1 MRKTTLTIL
10 MTFILFASGYAQS
23 NEDVFGSTY
32 ELVTGYSQVP
42 PDGIYLIAG
51 YLSEKSG
58 GSLYLMSSDNL
69 NNGVIK
75 GKLHTKVTTDA
86 PPAKI
91 VLDESSYSKEISGL
105 EYRFLFQKT
114 ETERKFS
121 ILNNGRYLTNV
132 SNSKIEFLGTNSLWY
147 LNAVTPPLKNN
158 RIRFYNNFYNH
169 NYNKNHNN
177 DFKIAFDTQ
186 IKALKIAKF
195 TTTSPDINLY
205 RKVSH
210 AIKIGNA
217 GYSTFYYSNNDAK
230 LPEGLTAYT
239 YGIKQNGDVTKLV
252 SSHQFNAGDIIPAN
266 CAVVVKGKPGNYSI
280 ALLEPTSKKTY
291 TNWLKGTDYTNEISN
306 DGNKRYYMLSLDNK
320 GENVGFYW
328 GAADGRAFTN
338 KAHGAYLAIEKS
350 ANGKVTSF
358 VLNPEGECA
367 TGIMTVKTDSKMAS
381 AIYDLS
387 GRRTVNPSHGFYII
401 NGKKYLK

>member
-1 MRKTTLTIL
+1 MKKTTLTIL
-10 MTFILFASGYAQS
+10 MAFILFASGYAQS
-23 NEDVFGSTY
+23 NENVFGSTY
-32 ELVTGYSQVP
+32 KLVKGYSKVP
-42 PDGIYLIAG
+42 SDGIYLIAG
-51 YLSEKSG
+51 YLSEDSG

-69 NNGVIK
+69 KNGEIE
-75 GKLHTKVTTDA
+75 GQFHTTVTTDA
-86 PPAKI
+86 PPATI
-91 VLDESSYSKEISGL
+91 VLDESSYSTKIPGL
-105 EYRFLFQKT
+105 EYRFNNTLTDKNI
-114 ETERKFS
+114 RKFC
-121 ILNNGRYLTNV
+121 ITLKGQYLTNV
-132 SNSKIEFLGTNSLWY
+132 PNSRIEFQGTRTNNSLWILSEAEPDKY
-147 LNAVTPPLKNN
+147 
-158 RIRFYNNFYNH
+158 RIRFYNNGY
-169 NYNKNHNN
+169 
-177 DFKIAFDTQ
+177 KIAFNKNDKVLEIRTIQTQ
-186 IKALKIAKF
+186 N
-195 TTTSPDINLY
+195 PDINLY

-210 AIKIGNA
+210 AIKIGKT
-217 GYSTFYYSNNDAK
+217 GYSTFYYSTNDAK

-239 YGIKQNGDVTKLV
+239 YSIKQDGDVMKLV

-280 ALLEPTSKKTY
+280 ALLEPTSKEKY
-291 TNWLKGTDYTNEISN
+291 DNLLQGTNYAKVIEN
-306 DGNKRYYMLSLDNK
+306 DATKRYYMLSLDNK

-367 TGIMTVKTDSKMAS
+367 TGITSVKADSKMAS

>member
-1 MRKTTLTIL
+1 MKKTTLTIL

-23 NEDVFGSTY
+23 NEGVFGSTY
-32 ELVTGYSQVP
+32 KLVKGYSKVP
-42 PDGIYLIAG
+42 SDGIYLIAG
-51 YLSEKSG
+51 YLSEDSG

-75 GKLHTKVTTDA
+75 GRFHTKVTTDA
-86 PPAKI
+86 PPATI
-91 VLDESSYSKEISGL
+91 VLDESSLSGL
-105 EYRFLFQKT
+105 EYRFNNTLTDKNI
-114 ETERKFS
+114 RKFC
-121 ILNNGRYLTNV
+121 ITLKGQYLTNV
-132 SNSKIEFLGTNSLWY
+132 PNSRIEFLGTRTNNSLWILSEAEPDKY
-147 LNAVTPPLKNN
+147 
-158 RIRFYNNFYNH
+158 RIRFYNNDY
-169 NYNKNHNN
+169 
-177 DFKIAFDTQ
+177 KIAFDTQ
-186 IKALKIAKF
+186 IKALKIARF
-195 TTTSPDINLY
+195 TTNSPDINLY

-210 AIKIGNA
+210 AIQIGKT
-217 GYSTFYYSNNDAK
+217 GYSTFYYSTNDAK

-239 YGIKQNGDVTKLV
+239 YSIKQDGDVTKLV

-266 CAVVVKGKPGNYSI
+266 CAVVVKGQPGNYSI
-280 ALLEPTSKKTY
+280 ALLEPTSKEKY
-291 TNWLKGTDYTNEISN
+291 DNLLQGTNYAKVIEN
-306 DGNKRYYMLSLDNK
+306 DATKRYYMLSLDNK

-328 GAADGRAFTN
+328 GAADGGAFTN

-358 VLNPEGECA
+358 VLNPEGDCA

-387 GRRTVNPSHGFYII
+387 GRRTVNLSHGFYII

>member
-1 MRKTTLTIL
+1 

-23 NEDVFGSTY
+23 NEGVFGSTY
-32 ELVTGYSQVP
+32 KLVKGYSKVP
-42 PDGIYLIAG
+42 SDGIYLIAG
-51 YLSEKSG
+51 YLSEDSG

-75 GKLHTKVTTDA
+75 GRFHTKVTTDA
-86 PPAKI
+86 PPATI
-91 VLDESSYSKEISGL
+91 VLDESSLSGL
-105 EYRFLFQKT
+105 EYRFNNTLTDKNI
-114 ETERKFS
+114 RKFC
-121 ILNNGRYLTNV
+121 ITLKGQYLTNV
-132 SNSKIEFLGTNSLWY
+132 PNSRIEFLGTRTNNSLWILSEAEPDKY
-147 LNAVTPPLKNN
+147 
-158 RIRFYNNFYNH
+158 RIRFYNNDY
-169 NYNKNHNN
+169 
-177 DFKIAFDTQ
+177 KIAFDTQ
-186 IKALKIAKF
+186 IKALKIARF
-195 TTTSPDINLY
+195 TTNSPDINLY

-210 AIKIGNA
+210 AIQIGKT
-217 GYSTFYYSNNDAK
+217 GYSTFYYSTNDAK

-239 YGIKQNGDVTKLV
+239 YSIKQDGDVTKLV

-266 CAVVVKGKPGNYSI
+266 CAVVVKGQPGNYSI
-280 ALLEPTSKKTY
+280 ALLEPTSKEKY
-291 TNWLKGTDYTNEISN
+291 DNLLQGTNYAKVIEN
-306 DGNKRYYMLSLDNK
+306 DATKRYYMLSLDNK

-328 GAADGRAFTN
+328 GAADGGAFTN

-367 TGIMTVKTDSKMAS
+367 TGITSVKTDSKMAS

-387 GRRTVNPSHGFYII
+387 GRRTVNLSHGFYII

>member
-1 MRKTTLTIL
+1 MKKTTLTIL

-23 NEDVFGSTY
+23 NENVFGSTY
-32 ELVTGYSQVP
+32 KLVKGYSKVP
-42 PDGIYLIAG
+42 SDGIYLIAG
-51 YLSEKSG
+51 YLSEDSG
-58 GSLYLMSSDNL
+58 GSLYLMSSDSL
-69 NNGVIK
+69 NNGEIK
-75 GKLHTKVTTDA
+75 GKLYIKVTTDA
-86 PPAKI
+86 PPATI
-91 VLDESSYSKEISGL
+91 VLDESSYSTKIPGL
-105 EYRFLFQKT
+105 EYRFLYQET
-114 ETERKFS
+114 EKKERKFS

-147 LNAVTPPLKNN
+147 LNAVTLYSN
-158 RIRFYNNFYNH
+158 RIRFYNNDY
-169 NYNKNHNN
+169 
-177 DFKIAFDTQ
+177 KIAFDTQ

-195 TTTSPDINLY
+195 TTNNPDINLY

-210 AIKIGNA
+210 AIKIGKT
-217 GYSTFYYSNNDAK
+217 GYSTFYYSTNDAK

-239 YGIKQNGDVTKLV
+239 YRIKQDGDVTKLV

-280 ALLEPTSKKTY
+280 ALLEPTSKEKY
-291 TNWLKGTDYTNEISN
+291 DNLLQGTNYAKVIEN
-306 DGNKRYYMLSLDNK
+306 DATKRYYMLSLDNN

-367 TGIMTVKTDSKMAS
+367 TGITSVKTDSKMAS

>member
-1 MRKTTLTIL
+1 MKKTTLTIL

-23 NEDVFGSTY
+23 NENVFGSTY
-32 ELVTGYSQVP
+32 KLVKGYSKVP
-42 PDGIYLIAG
+42 SDGIYLIAG
-51 YLSEKSG
+51 YLSEDSG
-58 GSLYLMSSDNL
+58 GSLYLMSSDSL
-69 NNGVIK
+69 NNGEIK
-75 GKLHTKVTTDA
+75 GKLYTKVTIDE

-91 VLDESSYSKEISGL
+91 VLDESSLSGL
-105 EYRFLFQKT
+105 EYRFNNTLTDKNI
-114 ETERKFS
+114 RKFR
-121 ILNNGRYLTNV
+121 ITLKGQYLTNV
-132 SNSKIEFLGTNSLWY
+132 SNSRIEFQGTRTNNSLWILSEADPDKY
-147 LNAVTPPLKNN
+147 
-158 RIRFYNNFYNH
+158 RIRFYNNG
-169 NYNKNHNN
+169 NKIAFTA
-177 DFKIAFDTQ
+177 DTKVFKIA
-186 IKALKIAKF
+186 KAYN
-195 TTTSPDINLY
+195 PDINLY

-210 AIKIGNA
+210 AIKIGKT
-217 GYSTFYYSNNDAK
+217 GYSTFYYSTNDAK

-239 YGIKQNGDVTKLV
+239 YSIKQDGDVMKLV

-266 CAVVVKGKPGNYSI
+266 CAVVVKGKPGDYSI
-280 ALLEPTSKKTY
+280 DLLEPTSTEKY
-291 TNWLKGTDYTNEISN
+291 ENVLKGTNYAKVIEN
-306 DGNKRYYMLSLDNK
+306 DATKRYYMLSLDNK

-328 GAADGRAFTN
+328 GAADGGAFTN

-367 TGIMTVKTDSKMAS
+367 TGITSVKADSKIAS

>member
-1 MRKTTLTIL
+1 MKKTTLTIL

-23 NEDVFGSTY
+23 NENVFGSTY
-32 ELVTGYSQVP
+32 KLVEGYSKVP
-42 PDGIYLIAG
+42 SDGIYLIAG
-51 YLSEKSG
+51 YFSEKNGG

-69 NNGVIK
+69 NDGIIE
-75 GKLHTKVTTDA
+75 GKLYTKVTIDE
-86 PPAKI
+86 PPATI
-91 VLDESSYSKEISGL
+91 VLDESSYSTKIPGL
-105 EYRFLFQKT
+105 EYRFLYQET
-114 ETERKFS
+114 EKKERKFS

-132 SNSKIEFLGTNSLWY
+132 SNSKIEFLGSNSLWY
-147 LNAVTPPLKNN
+147 LNAVTLYSN
-158 RIRFYNNFYNH
+158 RIRFYNNDY
-169 NYNKNHNN
+169 
-177 DFKIAFDTQ
+177 KIAFDTQ
-186 IKALKIAKF
+186 IKALKIARF
-195 TTTSPDINLY
+195 TTNNPDINLY

-210 AIKIGNA
+210 AIKIGKT
-217 GYSTFYYSNNDAK
+217 GYSTFYYSTNDAK

-239 YGIKQNGDVTKLV
+239 YSIKQDGDVTKLV
-252 SSHQFNAGDIIPAN
+252 STHQFNAGDIIPAN
-266 CAVVVKGKPGNYSI
+266 CAVVVKGKPGDYSI
-280 ALLEPTSKKTY
+280 DLLEPTSTEKY
-291 TNWLKGTDYTNEISN
+291 ENVLKGTNYAKVIEN
-306 DGNKRYYMLSLDNK
+306 DANKQYYMLSLDNN

-367 TGIMTVKTDSKMAS
+367 TGITSVKTDSKMAS

>member
-1 MRKTTLTIL
+1 

-23 NEDVFGSTY
+23 NENVFGSTY
-32 ELVTGYSQVP
+32 ELVRGYKKVHS
-42 PDGIYLIAG
+42 DGIYLIAG
-51 YLSEKSG
+51 YLSEKNGGG

-69 NNGVIK
+69 NDGIIE
-75 GKLHTKVTTDA
+75 GKLYTKVTIDE

-105 EYRFLFQKT
+105 EYRF
-114 ETERKFS
+114 
-121 ILNNGRYLTNV
+121 NNTLTNKNIRYFRITLKGQHLTNV
-132 SNSKIEFLGTNSLWY
+132 SNSKIEFQGTRTDNSLWI
-147 LNAVTPPLKNN
+147 LKEATPNN
-158 RIRFYNNFYNH
+158 YGIRFCNN
-169 NYNKNHNN
+169 NY
-177 DFKIAFDTQ
+177 KIAFNADTKVFQ
-186 IKALKIAKF
+186 IAQANKPN
-195 TTTSPDINLY
+195 PDINLY

-210 AIKIGNA
+210 AIKIGKT
-217 GYSTFYYSNNDAK
+217 GYSTFYYISNDAK

-239 YGIKQNGDVTKLV
+239 YSIKQDGDVMKLV
-252 SSHQFNAGDIIPAN
+252 STHQFNAGDIIPAN
-266 CAVVVKGKPGNYSI
+266 CAVVVKGKSGDYSI
-280 ALLEPTSKKTY
+280 DLLEPTSTEKY
-291 TNWLKGTDYTNEISN
+291 ENVLKGTNYAKVIDN
-306 DGNKRYYMLSLDNK
+306 DANKQYYMLSLDNN

-367 TGIMTVKTDSKMAS
+367 TGITSVKTDSKMAS

>member
-1 MRKTTLTIL
+1 
-10 MTFILFASGYAQS
+10 MTFLLFASGYAQN
-23 NEDVFGSTY
+23 NENVFGSTY
-32 ELVTGYSQVP
+32 ELVEGYSKVP

-69 NNGVIK
+69 NDGIIE
-75 GKLHTKVTTDA
+75 GKLYTKVTIDE

-91 VLDESSYSKEISGL
+91 VLDESSYSEEISGL

-132 SNSKIEFLGTNSLWY
+132 SNRKIEFLGTNSLWY
-147 LNAVTPPLKNN
+147 LNAVTLYSN
-158 RIRFYNNFYNH
+158 RIRFYNNDY
-169 NYNKNHNN
+169 
-177 DFKIAFDTQ
+177 KIAFDTQ
-186 IKALKIAKF
+186 IKALKIARF
-195 TTTSPDINLY
+195 TTNNPDINLY

-210 AIKIGNA
+210 AIKIGKT
-217 GYSTFYYSNNDAK
+217 GYSTFYYSTNDAK

-239 YGIKQNGDVTKLV
+239 YSIKQDGDVTKLV

-280 ALLEPTSKKTY
+280 ALLEPTSKEKY
-291 TNWLKGTDYTNEISN
+291 DNLLQGTNYAKVIEN
-306 DGNKRYYMLSLDNK
+306 DATKIYYMLSLDNK

-358 VLNPEGECA
+358 VLNPEGEYA
-367 TGIMTVKTDSKMAS
+367 TGITSVKTDSKMAS

>member
-1 MRKTTLTIL
+1 MKKTTLTIL

-23 NEDVFGSTY
+23 NENVFGSTY
-32 ELVTGYSQVP
+32 KLVKGYSKVP
-42 PDGIYLIAG
+42 SDGIYLIAG
-51 YLSEKSG
+51 YLSEDSG
-58 GSLYLMSSDNL
+58 GSLYLMSSDSL
-69 NNGVIK
+69 NNGEIK
-75 GKLHTKVTTDA
+75 GKLYTKVTIDE

-91 VLDESSYSKEISGL
+91 VLDESSLSGL
-105 EYRFLFQKT
+105 EYRFNNTLTDKNI
-114 ETERKFS
+114 RKFR
-121 ILNNGRYLTNV
+121 ITLKGQYLTNV
-132 SNSKIEFLGTNSLWY
+132 SNSRIEFQGTRTNNSLWILSEADPDKY
-147 LNAVTPPLKNN
+147 
-158 RIRFYNNFYNH
+158 RIRFYNNG
-169 NYNKNHNN
+169 NKIAFTA
-177 DFKIAFDTQ
+177 DTKVFKIA
-186 IKALKIAKF
+186 KAYN
-195 TTTSPDINLY
+195 PDINLY

-210 AIKIGNA
+210 AIKIGKT
-217 GYSTFYYSNNDAK
+217 GYSTFYYSTNDAK

-239 YGIKQNGDVTKLV
+239 YSIKQDGDVTKLV

-266 CAVVVKGKPGNYSI
+266 CAVVVKGKPGDYSI
-280 ALLEPTSKKTY
+280 DLLEPTSTEKY
-291 TNWLKGTDYTNEISN
+291 ENVLKGTNYAKVIEN
-306 DGNKRYYMLSLDNK
+306 DATKRYYMLSLDNK

-367 TGIMTVKTDSKMAS
+367 TGITSVKTDSKMAS

>member
-1 MRKTTLTIL
+1 

-32 ELVTGYSQVP
+32 ELVEGYSKVP
-42 PDGIYLIAG
+42 SDGIYLIAG
-51 YLSEKSG
+51 YFSEKNGG

-69 NNGVIK
+69 NDGIIE
-75 GKLHTKVTTDA
+75 GKLYTKVTIDE

-91 VLDESSYSKEISGL
+91 VLDESSLSGL
-105 EYRFLFQKT
+105 EYRFNNTLTDKNI
-114 ETERKFS
+114 RKFR
-121 ILNNGRYLTNV
+121 ITLKGKYLTNV
-132 SNSKIEFLGTNSLWY
+132 SNSEIEFQGTRTDNSLWI
-147 LNAVTPPLKNN
+147 LKEATPNN
-158 RIRFYNNFYNH
+158 YGIRFCNN
-169 NYNKNHNN
+169 NYKIAFNGDTKV
-177 DFKIAFDTQ
+177 FKIAQ
-186 IKALKIAKF
+186 ANKP
-195 TTTSPDINLY
+195 SPDINLY

-210 AIKIGNA
+210 AIKIGKT
-217 GYSTFYYSNNDAK
+217 GYSTFYYISNDAK

-239 YGIKQNGDVTKLV
+239 YSIKQDGDVTKLV
-252 SSHQFNAGDIIPAN
+252 STHQFNAGDIIPAN

-280 ALLEPTSKKTY
+280 ALLEPTSTEQY
-291 TNWLKGTDYTNEISN
+291 ENVLKGTNYAKVIDN
-306 DGNKRYYMLSLDNK
+306 DANKQYYMLSLDNNGK
-320 GENVGFYW
+320 NVGFYW

-367 TGIMTVKTDSKMAS
+367 TGITSVKADSKMAS

>member
-1 MRKTTLTIL
+1 

-23 NEDVFGSTY
+23 NENVFGSTY
-32 ELVTGYSQVP
+32 KLVKGYSKVP
-42 PDGIYLIAG
+42 SDGIYLIAG
-51 YLSEKSG
+51 YLSEDSG

-69 NNGVIK
+69 KNGEIE
-75 GKLHTKVTTDA
+75 GQFHTTVTTDA
-86 PPAKI
+86 PPATI
-91 VLDESSYSKEISGL
+91 VLDESSYSTKIPGL
-105 EYRFLFQKT
+105 EYRF
-114 ETERKFS
+114 
-121 ILNNGRYLTNV
+121 NNTLTNKNIRNFRITLKGQYLTNV
-132 SNSKIEFLGTNSLWY
+132 SNSEIEFQDTRTDNSLWI
-147 LNAVTPPLKNN
+147 LNDATPNYH
-158 RIRFYNNFYNH
+158 RIRFYNNG
-169 NYNKNHNN
+169 NKIAFTA
-177 DFKIAFDTQ
+177 DTKVFKIA
-186 IKALKIAKF
+186 KADK
-195 TTTSPDINLY
+195 PDINLY

-210 AIKIGNA
+210 AIKIGKT
-217 GYSTFYYSNNDAK
+217 GYSTFYYISNDAK

-239 YGIKQNGDVTKLV
+239 YSIKQDGDVMKLV
-252 SSHQFNAGDIIPAN
+252 SSHQFNAGDTIPAN
-266 CAVVVKGKPGNYSI
+266 CAVVVKGKPGDYSI
-280 ALLEPTSKKTY
+280 DLLEPTSTEKY
-291 TNWLKGTDYTNEISN
+291 ENVLKGTNYAKVIDN
-306 DGNKRYYMLSLDNK
+306 DANKQYYMLSLDNN

-367 TGIMTVKTDSKMAS
+367 TGITSVKTDSKMAS

>member
-1 MRKTTLTIL
+1 MKKTTLTIL

-23 NEDVFGSTY
+23 NENVFGSTY
-32 ELVTGYSQVP
+32 KLVKGYSKVP
-42 PDGIYLIAG
+42 SDGIYLIAG
-51 YLSEKSG
+51 YLSEDSG
-58 GSLYLMSSDNL
+58 GSLYLMSSDSL
-69 NNGVIK
+69 NNGEIK
-75 GKLHTKVTTDA
+75 GKLYTKVTIDE

-91 VLDESSYSKEISGL
+91 VLDESSLSGL
-105 EYRFLFQKT
+105 EYRFNNTLTDKNI
-114 ETERKFS
+114 RKFR
-121 ILNNGRYLTNV
+121 ITLKGQYLTNV
-132 SNSKIEFLGTNSLWY
+132 SNSRIEFQGTRTNNSLWILSEAEPDKY
-147 LNAVTPPLKNN
+147 
-158 RIRFYNNFYNH
+158 RIRFYNNDY
-169 NYNKNHNN
+169 
-177 DFKIAFDTQ
+177 KIAFDTQ
-186 IKALKIAKF
+186 IKALKIARF
-195 TTTSPDINLY
+195 TTNNPDINLY

-210 AIKIGNA
+210 AIKIGKT
-217 GYSTFYYSNNDAK
+217 GYSTFYYSTNDAK

-239 YGIKQNGDVTKLV
+239 YSIKQDGDVTKLV

-266 CAVVVKGKPGNYSI
+266 CAVVVKGKPGDYSI
-280 ALLEPTSKKTY
+280 DLLEPTSTEKY
-291 TNWLKGTDYTNEISN
+291 ENVLKGTNYEKVIEN
-306 DGNKRYYMLSLDNK
+306 DANKRYYMLSLDNK

-367 TGIMTVKTDSKMAS
+367 TGITSVKTDSKMAS

-401 NGKKYLK
+401 NGNKYLK

>member
-1 MRKTTLTIL
+1 

-23 NEDVFGSTY
+23 NENVFGSTY
-32 ELVTGYSQVP
+32 KLVKGYSKVP
-42 PDGIYLIAG
+42 SDGIYLIAG
-51 YLSEKSG
+51 YLSEDSG
-58 GSLYLMSSDNL
+58 GSLYLMSSDSL
-69 NNGVIK
+69 NNGEIK
-75 GKLHTKVTTDA
+75 GKLYTKVTIDE

-91 VLDESSYSKEISGL
+91 VLDESSLSGL
-105 EYRFLFQKT
+105 EYRFNNTLTDKNI
-114 ETERKFS
+114 RKFR
-121 ILNNGRYLTNV
+121 ITLKGQYLTNV
-132 SNSKIEFLGTNSLWY
+132 PNSRIEFQGTRTNNSLWILSEADPDKY
-147 LNAVTPPLKNN
+147 
-158 RIRFYNNFYNH
+158 RIRFYNNG
-169 NYNKNHNN
+169 NKIAFTA
-177 DFKIAFDTQ
+177 DTKVFKIA
-186 IKALKIAKF
+186 KAYN
-195 TTTSPDINLY
+195 PDINLY

-210 AIKIGNA
+210 AIKIGKT
-217 GYSTFYYSNNDAK
+217 GYSTFYYSTNDAK

-239 YGIKQNGDVTKLV
+239 YSIKQDGDVMKLV
-252 SSHQFNAGDIIPAN
+252 SSHQFNAGDTIPAN
-266 CAVVVKGKPGNYSI
+266 CAVVVKGKPGDYSI
-280 ALLEPTSKKTY
+280 DLLEPTSTEKY
-291 TNWLKGTDYTNEISN
+291 ENVLKGTNYAKVIEN
-306 DGNKRYYMLSLDNK
+306 DATKRYYMLSLDNK

-367 TGIMTVKTDSKMAS
+367 TGITSVKTDSKMAS

>member
-1 MRKTTLTIL
+1 MKKTTLTIL

-23 NEDVFGSTY
+23 NEGVFGSTY
-32 ELVTGYSQVP
+32 KLVKGYSKVP
-42 PDGIYLIAG
+42 SDGIYLIAG
-51 YLSEKSG
+51 YLSEDSG

-75 GKLHTKVTTDA
+75 GRFHTKVTTDA
-86 PPAKI
+86 PPATI
-91 VLDESSYSKEISGL
+91 VLDESSLSGL
-105 EYRFLFQKT
+105 EYRFNNTLTDKNI
-114 ETERKFS
+114 RKFR
-121 ILNNGRYLTNV
+121 ITLKGQYLTNV
-132 SNSKIEFLGTNSLWY
+132 SNSRIEFQGTRTNNSLWILSEADPDKY
-147 LNAVTPPLKNN
+147 
-158 RIRFYNNFYNH
+158 RIRFYNNG
-169 NYNKNHNN
+169 NKIAFTA
-177 DFKIAFDTQ
+177 DTKVFKIA
-186 IKALKIAKF
+186 KAYN
-195 TTTSPDINLY
+195 PDINLY

-210 AIKIGNA
+210 AIKIGKT
-217 GYSTFYYSNNDAK
+217 GYSTFYYISNDAK

-239 YGIKQNGDVTKLV
+239 YSIKQDGDVMKLV
-252 SSHQFNAGDIIPAN
+252 SSHQFNAGDTIPAN
-266 CAVVVKGKPGNYSI
+266 CAVVVKGKPGDYSI
-280 ALLEPTSKKTY
+280 DLLEPTSTEKY
-291 TNWLKGTDYTNEISN
+291 ENVLKGTNYEKVIEN
-306 DGNKRYYMLSLDNK
+306 DANKRYYMLSLDNK

-328 GAADGRAFTN
+328 GAADGGAFTN

-367 TGIMTVKTDSKMAS
+367 TGITSVKTDSKMAS

>member
-1 MRKTTLTIL
+1 MKKTTLTIL

-23 NEDVFGSTY
+23 NEGVFGSTY
-32 ELVTGYSQVP
+32 KLVKGYSKVP
-42 PDGIYLIAG
+42 SDGIYLIAG
-51 YLSEKSG
+51 YLSEDSG

-75 GKLHTKVTTDA
+75 GRFHTKVTTDA
-86 PPAKI
+86 PPATI
-91 VLDESSYSKEISGL
+91 VLDESSLSGL
-105 EYRFLFQKT
+105 EYRFNNTLTDKNI
-114 ETERKFS
+114 RKFR
-121 ILNNGRYLTNV
+121 ITLKGQYLTNV
-132 SNSKIEFLGTNSLWY
+132 SNSRIEFQGTRTNNSLWILSEADPDKY
-147 LNAVTPPLKNN
+147 
-158 RIRFYNNFYNH
+158 RIRFYNNG
-169 NYNKNHNN
+169 NKIAFTA
-177 DFKIAFDTQ
+177 DTKVFKIA
-186 IKALKIAKF
+186 KAYN
-195 TTTSPDINLY
+195 PDINLY

-210 AIKIGNA
+210 AIKIGKT
-217 GYSTFYYSNNDAK
+217 GYSTFYYISNDAK

-239 YGIKQNGDVTKLV
+239 YSIKQDGDVMKLV
-252 SSHQFNAGDIIPAN
+252 SSHQFNAGDTIPAN
-266 CAVVVKGKPGNYSI
+266 CAVVVKGKPGDYSI
-280 ALLEPTSKKTY
+280 DLLEPTSTEKY
-291 TNWLKGTDYTNEISN
+291 ENVLKGTNYAKVIEN
-306 DGNKRYYMLSLDNK
+306 DANKQYYMLSLDNN

-367 TGIMTVKTDSKMAS
+367 TGITSVKTDSKMAS

-401 NGKKYLK
+401 NGNKYLK

>member
-1 MRKTTLTIL
+1 

-23 NEDVFGSTY
+23 NENVFGSTY
-32 ELVTGYSQVP
+32 KLVKGYSKVP
-42 PDGIYLIAG
+42 SDGIYLIAG
-51 YLSEKSG
+51 YFSEKNGG

-69 NNGVIK
+69 NDGIIE
-75 GKLHTKVTTDA
+75 GKLYTKVTTDA
-86 PPAKI
+86 PPATI
-91 VLDESSYSKEISGL
+91 VLDESSYSTKIPGL
-105 EYRFLFQKT
+105 EYRFLYQET
-114 ETERKFS
+114 EKKERKFS

-132 SNSKIEFLGTNSLWY
+132 SNCKIEFLGSNSLWY
-147 LNAVTPPLKNN
+147 LNAVTLNSN
-158 RIRFYNNFYNH
+158 RIRFYNNDY
-169 NYNKNHNN
+169 
-177 DFKIAFDTQ
+177 KIAFDTQ
-186 IKALKIAKF
+186 IKALKIARF
-195 TTTSPDINLY
+195 TTNNPDINLY

-210 AIKIGNA
+210 AIKIGKT
-217 GYSTFYYSNNDAK
+217 GYSTFYYSTNDAK

-239 YGIKQNGDVTKLV
+239 YSIKQDGDATKLV
-252 SSHQFNAGDIIPAN
+252 STHQFNAGDIIPAN

-280 ALLEPTSKKTY
+280 ALLEPTSTEQY
-291 TNWLKGTDYTNEISN
+291 ENVLKGTNYAKVIEN
-306 DGNKRYYMLSLDNK
+306 DANKQYYMLSLDNK

-367 TGIMTVKTDSKMAS
+367 TGITSVKTDSKMAS

>member
-1 MRKTTLTIL
+1 

-23 NEDVFGSTY
+23 NENVFGSTY
-32 ELVTGYSQVP
+32 KLVKGYSKVP
-42 PDGIYLIAG
+42 SDGIYLIAG
-51 YLSEKSG
+51 YLSEDSG
-58 GSLYLMSSDNL
+58 GSLYLMSSDSL
-69 NNGVIK
+69 NNGEIK
-75 GKLHTKVTTDA
+75 GKLYTKVTIDE

-91 VLDESSYSKEISGL
+91 VLDESSLSGL
-105 EYRFLFQKT
+105 EYRFNNTLTDKNI
-114 ETERKFS
+114 RKFR
-121 ILNNGRYLTNV
+121 ITLKGQYLTNV
-132 SNSKIEFLGTNSLWY
+132 SNSRIEFQGTRTNNSLWILSEADPDKY
-147 LNAVTPPLKNN
+147 
-158 RIRFYNNFYNH
+158 RIRFYNNG
-169 NYNKNHNN
+169 NKIAFTA
-177 DFKIAFDTQ
+177 DTKVFKIA
-186 IKALKIAKF
+186 KAYN
-195 TTTSPDINLY
+195 PDINLY

-210 AIKIGNA
+210 AIKIGKT
-217 GYSTFYYSNNDAK
+217 GYSTFYYSTNDAK

-239 YGIKQNGDVTKLV
+239 YSIKQDGDVTKLV

-266 CAVVVKGKPGNYSI
+266 CAVVVKGQPGNYSI
-280 ALLEPTSKKTY
+280 ALLEPTSKEKY
-291 TNWLKGTDYTNEISN
+291 DNLLQGTNYAKVIEN
-306 DGNKRYYMLSLDNK
+306 DATKRYYMLSLDNK

-367 TGIMTVKTDSKMAS
+367 TGITSVKTDSKMAS

-401 NGKKYLK
+401 NGNKYLK

>member
-1 MRKTTLTIL
+1 MKKTTLTIL

-32 ELVTGYSQVP
+32 ELVKGYSKVP
-42 PDGIYLIAG
+42 SDGIYLIAG
-51 YLSEKSG
+51 YLSEDSG
-58 GSLYLMSSDNL
+58 GSLYLMSSDSL
-69 NNGVIK
+69 NNGEIK
-75 GKLHTKVTTDA
+75 GKLYTKVTTDA
-86 PPAKI
+86 PPATI
-91 VLDESSYSKEISGL
+91 VLDESSLSGL
-105 EYRFLFQKT
+105 EYRF
-114 ETERKFS
+114 
-121 ILNNGRYLTNV
+121 NNTLTNKNIRNFRITLKGQYLTNV
-132 SNSKIEFLGTNSLWY
+132 SNSEIEFQGTRTDNSLWI
-147 LNAVTPPLKNN
+147 LKEATPNN
-158 RIRFYNNFYNH
+158 YGIRFCNN
-169 NYNKNHNN
+169 NY
-177 DFKIAFDTQ
+177 KIAFNADTKVFQ
-186 IKALKIAKF
+186 IAQANKPN
-195 TTTSPDINLY
+195 PDINLY

-210 AIKIGNA
+210 AIQIGKT
-217 GYSTFYYSNNDAK
+217 GYSTFYYISNDAK

-239 YGIKQNGDVTKLV
+239 YSIKQDGDVMKLV

-280 ALLEPTSKKTY
+280 ALLEPTSTEKY
-291 TNWLKGTDYTNEISN
+291 ENVLKGTNYAKVIEN
-306 DGNKRYYMLSLDNK
+306 DANKQYYMLSLDNN

-367 TGIMTVKTDSKMAS
+367 TGITSVKTDSKMAS

>member
-1 MRKTTLTIL
+1 MKKTTLTIL
-10 MTFILFASGYAQS
+10 MTFILFASGYAQN
-23 NEDVFGSTY
+23 NENVFGSTY
-32 ELVTGYSQVP
+32 KLVEGYSKVP
-42 PDGIYLIAG
+42 SDGTYLIAG
-51 YLSEKSG
+51 YLSEDSG

-75 GKLHTKVTTDA
+75 GRFHTKVTTDA
-86 PPAKI
+86 PPATI
-91 VLDESSYSKEISGL
+91 VLDESSLSGL
-105 EYRFLFQKT
+105 EYRFNNTLTDKNI
-114 ETERKFS
+114 RKFR
-121 ILNNGRYLTNV
+121 ITLKGQYLTNV
-132 SNSKIEFLGTNSLWY
+132 SNSRIEFQGTRTNNSLWILSEADPDKY
-147 LNAVTPPLKNN
+147 
-158 RIRFYNNFYNH
+158 RIRFYNNG
-169 NYNKNHNN
+169 NKIAFTA
-177 DFKIAFDTQ
+177 DTKVFKIA
-186 IKALKIAKF
+186 KAYN
-195 TTTSPDINLY
+195 PDINLY

-210 AIKIGNA
+210 AIKIGKT
-217 GYSTFYYSNNDAK
+217 GYSTFYYSTNDAK

-239 YGIKQNGDVTKLV
+239 YSIKQDGDVTKLV

-266 CAVVVKGKPGNYSI
+266 CAVVVKGKPGDYSI
-280 ALLEPTSKKTY
+280 DLLEPTSTEKY
-291 TNWLKGTDYTNEISN
+291 ENVLKGTNYAKVIEN
-306 DGNKRYYMLSLDNK
+306 DANKQYYMLSLDNN

-367 TGIMTVKTDSKMAS
+367 TGITSVKTDSKMAS

>member
-1 MRKTTLTIL
+1 

-23 NEDVFGSTY
+23 NENVFGSTY
-32 ELVTGYSQVP
+32 KLVKGYSKVP
-42 PDGIYLIAG
+42 SDGIYLIAG
-51 YLSEKSG
+51 YLSEDSG
-58 GSLYLMSSDNL
+58 GSLYLMSSDSL
-69 NNGVIK
+69 NNGEIK
-75 GKLHTKVTTDA
+75 GKLYTKVTIDE

-91 VLDESSYSKEISGL
+91 VLDESSLSGL
-105 EYRFLFQKT
+105 EYRFNNTLTDKNI
-114 ETERKFS
+114 RKFR
-121 ILNNGRYLTNV
+121 ITLKGQYLTNV
-132 SNSKIEFLGTNSLWY
+132 SNSRIEFQGTRTNNSLWILSEADPDKY
-147 LNAVTPPLKNN
+147 
-158 RIRFYNNFYNH
+158 RIRFYNNG
-169 NYNKNHNN
+169 NKIAFTA
-177 DFKIAFDTQ
+177 DTKVFKIA
-186 IKALKIAKF
+186 KAYN
-195 TTTSPDINLY
+195 PDINLY

-210 AIKIGNA
+210 AIKIGKT
-217 GYSTFYYSNNDAK
+217 GYSTFYYSTNDAK

-239 YGIKQNGDVTKLV
+239 YSIKQDGDVMKLV
-252 SSHQFNAGDIIPAN
+252 SSHQFNAGDTIPAN
-266 CAVVVKGKPGNYSI
+266 CAVVVKGKPGDYSI
-280 ALLEPTSKKTY
+280 DLLEPTSTEKY
-291 TNWLKGTDYTNEISN
+291 ENVLKGTNYAKVIEN
-306 DGNKRYYMLSLDNK
+306 DATKRYYMLSLDNK

-367 TGIMTVKTDSKMAS
+367 TGITSVKTDSKMAS

>member
-1 MRKTTLTIL
+1 MKKNTLTIL

-32 ELVTGYSQVP
+32 ELVEGYSKVP
-42 PDGIYLIAG
+42 SDGIYLIAG
-51 YLSEKSG
+51 YFSEKNGG

-69 NNGVIK
+69 NDGIIE
-75 GKLHTKVTTDA
+75 GKLYTKVTIDE
-86 PPAKI
+86 PPATI
-91 VLDESSYSKEISGL
+91 VLDESSYSTKIPGL
-105 EYRFLFQKT
+105 EYRFLYQET
-114 ETERKFS
+114 EKKERKFS

-147 LNAVTPPLKNN
+147 LNAVTLYSN
-158 RIRFYNNFYNH
+158 RIRFYNNDY
-169 NYNKNHNN
+169 
-177 DFKIAFDTQ
+177 KIAFYTQ
-186 IKALKIAKF
+186 TKVLKIAKF
-195 TTTSPDINLY
+195 TTNSPDINLY

-210 AIKIGNA
+210 AIKIGKT
-217 GYSTFYYSNNDAK
+217 GYSTFYYISNDAK

-239 YGIKQNGDVTKLV
+239 YSIKQDGDVTKLV
-252 SSHQFNAGDIIPAN
+252 STHQFNAGDIIPAN

-280 ALLEPTSKKTY
+280 ALLEPTSTEKY
-291 TNWLKGTDYTNEISN
+291 ENVLKGTNYAKVIDN
-306 DGNKRYYMLSLDNK
+306 DANKQYYMLSLDNNGK
-320 GENVGFYW
+320 NVGFYW

-367 TGIMTVKTDSKMAS
+367 TGITSVKADSKIAS

>member
-1 MRKTTLTIL
+1 

-23 NEDVFGSTY
+23 NENVFGSTY
-32 ELVTGYSQVP
+32 KLVKGYSKVP
-42 PDGIYLIAG
+42 SDGIYLIAG
-51 YLSEKSG
+51 YLSEDSG
-58 GSLYLMSSDNL
+58 GSLYLMSSDSL
-69 NNGVIK
+69 NNGEIK
-75 GKLHTKVTTDA
+75 GKLYIKVTTDA
-86 PPAKI
+86 PPATI
-91 VLDESSYSKEISGL
+91 VLDESSYSTKIPGL
-105 EYRFLFQKT
+105 EYRFLYQET
-114 ETERKFS
+114 EKKERKFS

-132 SNSKIEFLGTNSLWY
+132 SNSKIEFLGSNSLWY
-147 LNAVTPPLKNN
+147 LNAVTLYSN
-158 RIRFYNNFYNH
+158 RIRFYNNDY
-169 NYNKNHNN
+169 
-177 DFKIAFDTQ
+177 KIAFDTQ
-186 IKALKIAKF
+186 IKALKIARF
-195 TTTSPDINLY
+195 TTNNPDINLY

-210 AIKIGNA
+210 AIKIGKT
-217 GYSTFYYSNNDAK
+217 GYSTFYYSTNDAK

-239 YGIKQNGDVTKLV
+239 YSIKQDGDVMKLV
-252 SSHQFNAGDIIPAN
+252 SSHQFNAGDTIPAN
-266 CAVVVKGKPGNYSI
+266 CAVVVKGKPGDYSI
-280 ALLEPTSKKTY
+280 DLLEPTSTEKY
-291 TNWLKGTDYTNEISN
+291 ENVLKGTNYAKVIDN
-306 DGNKRYYMLSLDNK
+306 DANKQYYMLSLDNN

-367 TGIMTVKTDSKMAS
+367 TGITSVKTDSKMAS

>member
-1 MRKTTLTIL
+1 MKKTTLTIL

-23 NEDVFGSTY
+23 NENVFGSTY
-32 ELVTGYSQVP
+32 KLVKGYSKVP
-42 PDGIYLIAG
+42 SDGIYLIAG
-51 YLSEKSG
+51 YLSEDSG

-75 GKLHTKVTTDA
+75 GRFHTKVTTDA
-86 PPAKI
+86 PPATI
-91 VLDESSYSKEISGL
+91 VLDESSLSGL
-105 EYRFLFQKT
+105 EYRFNNTLTDKNI
-114 ETERKFS
+114 RKFR
-121 ILNNGRYLTNV
+121 ITLKGQYLTNV
-132 SNSKIEFLGTNSLWY
+132 SNSRIEFQGTRTNNSLWILSEAEPDKY
-147 LNAVTPPLKNN
+147 
-158 RIRFYNNFYNH
+158 RIRFYNNDY
-169 NYNKNHNN
+169 
-177 DFKIAFDTQ
+177 KIAFDTQ
-186 IKALKIAKF
+186 IKALKIARF
-195 TTTSPDINLY
+195 TTNSPDINLY

-210 AIKIGNA
+210 AIQIGKT
-217 GYSTFYYSNNDAK
+217 GYSTFYYSTNDAK

-239 YGIKQNGDVTKLV
+239 YSIKQDGDVTKLV

-266 CAVVVKGKPGNYSI
+266 CAVVVKGKPGDYSI
-280 ALLEPTSKKTY
+280 DLLEPTSTEKY
-291 TNWLKGTDYTNEISN
+291 ENVLKGTNYAKVIEN
-306 DGNKRYYMLSLDNK
+306 DATKRYYMLSLDNK

-367 TGIMTVKTDSKMAS
+367 TGITSVKTDSKMAS

>member
-1 MRKTTLTIL
+1 

-23 NEDVFGSTY
+23 NENVFGSTY
-32 ELVTGYSQVP
+32 KLVKGYSKVP
-42 PDGIYLIAG
+42 SDGIYLIAG
-51 YLSEKSG
+51 YLSEDSG

-69 NNGVIK
+69 NNGEIE
-75 GKLHTKVTTDA
+75 GKLYTKVTKDA
-86 PPAKI
+86 PPATI
-91 VLDESSYSKEISGL
+91 VLDESSYSTKIPGL
-105 EYRFLFQKT
+105 EYRFLYQET
-114 ETERKFS
+114 EKKERKFS

-132 SNSKIEFLGTNSLWY
+132 SNSKIEFLGSNSLWY
-147 LNAVTPPLKNN
+147 LNAVTLYSN
-158 RIRFYNNFYNH
+158 RIRFYNNDY
-169 NYNKNHNN
+169 
-177 DFKIAFDTQ
+177 KIAFDTQ
-186 IKALKIAKF
+186 IKALKIARF
-195 TTTSPDINLY
+195 TTNNPDINLY

-210 AIKIGNA
+210 AIKIGKT
-217 GYSTFYYSNNDAK
+217 GYSTFYYSTNDAK

-239 YGIKQNGDVTKLV
+239 YSIKQDGDVTKLV
-252 SSHQFNAGDIIPAN
+252 STHQFNAGDIIPAN

-280 ALLEPTSKKTY
+280 ALLEPTSTEQY
-291 TNWLKGTDYTNEISN
+291 ENVLKGTNYAKVIDN
-306 DGNKRYYMLSLDNK
+306 DANKQYYMLSLDNN
-320 GENVGFYW
+320 GDNVGFYW
-328 GAADGRAFTN
+328 GAADGGAFTN

-367 TGIMTVKTDSKMAS
+367 TGITSVKTDSKMAS

>member
-1 MRKTTLTIL
+1 MKKTTLTIL

-23 NEDVFGSTY
+23 NENVFGSTY
-32 ELVTGYSQVP
+32 KLVEGYSKVP
-42 PDGIYLIAG
+42 SDGIYLIAG
-51 YLSEKSG
+51 YLSEDSG

-69 NNGVIK
+69 KNGEIE
-75 GKLHTKVTTDA
+75 GKLYTKVTKDA
-86 PPAKI
+86 PPATI
-91 VLDESSYSKEISGL
+91 VLDESSYSTKIPGL
-105 EYRFLFQKT
+105 EYRFLYQET
-114 ETERKFS
+114 EKKERKFS

-147 LNAVTPPLKNN
+147 LNAVTLNSN
-158 RIRFYNNFYNH
+158 RIRFYNNDY
-169 NYNKNHNN
+169 
-177 DFKIAFDTQ
+177 KIAFYTQ
-186 IKALKIAKF
+186 TKALKIAKF
-195 TTTSPDINLY
+195 TTNSPDINLY

-210 AIKIGNA
+210 AIKIGKT
-217 GYSTFYYSNNDAK
+217 GYSTFYYSTNDAK

-239 YGIKQNGDVTKLV
+239 YSIKQDGDVTKLV

-280 ALLEPTSKKTY
+280 ALLEPTSKEKY
-291 TNWLKGTDYTNEISN
+291 DNLLQGTNYAKVIEN
-306 DGNKRYYMLSLDNK
+306 DATKRYYMLSLDNK

-328 GAADGRAFTN
+328 GAADGGAFTN

-367 TGIMTVKTDSKMAS
+367 TGITSVKADSKIAS

>member
-1 MRKTTLTIL
+1 MKKTTLTIL
-10 MTFILFASGYAQS
+10 MTFILFASGYAQN
-23 NEDVFGSTY
+23 NENVFGSTY
-32 ELVTGYSQVP
+32 KLVEGYSKVP
-42 PDGIYLIAG
+42 SDGIYLIAG
-51 YLSEKSG
+51 YLSEDSG
-58 GSLYLMSSDNL
+58 GSLYLMSSDSL
-69 NNGVIK
+69 NNGEIK
-75 GKLHTKVTTDA
+75 GKLYTKVTTDA
-86 PPAKI
+86 PPATI

-105 EYRFLFQKT
+105 EYRF
-114 ETERKFS
+114 
-121 ILNNGRYLTNV
+121 NNTLTNKNIRNFRITLKGQYLTNV
-132 SNSKIEFLGTNSLWY
+132 SNSEIEFQDTRTDNSLWI
-147 LNAVTPPLKNN
+147 LNDATPNYH
-158 RIRFYNNFYNH
+158 RIRFYNNGYKIAFTADT
-169 NYNKNHNN
+169 KV
-177 DFKIAFDTQ
+177 FKIA
-186 IKALKIAKF
+186 KADK
-195 TTTSPDINLY
+195 PDINLY

-210 AIKIGNA
+210 AIKIGKT
-217 GYSTFYYSNNDAK
+217 GYSTFYYISNDAK

-239 YGIKQNGDVTKLV
+239 YSIKQDGDVMKLV

-280 ALLEPTSKKTY
+280 ALLEPTSKEKY
-291 TNWLKGTDYTNEISN
+291 ENLLQGTNYAKVIEN
-306 DGNKRYYMLSLDNK
+306 DANKQYYMLSLDNN

-367 TGIMTVKTDSKMAS
+367 TGITSVKADSKIAS